1 VLRLFATAALAALC
15 FAGPA
20 LAQTAASFP
29 NQTIKLVVPY
39 PPGGSTDP
47 VARLVAEDLRNQWG
61 QPVVIDNRAGAAGT
75 IGTDAVAKAPGDG
88 YTILFHTS
96 VIGTDP
102 SFKKHVPYDVQRDL
116 TPIAQVAT
124 GPYLLV
130 VPPKAAV
137 NSVGEFISLAKA
149 NPGKLNYGSAGIG
162 SSGHLIGELFKLKAG
177 VDMVHVPFRGGAP
190 SIQALMGA
198 EIDVVFDTVTTSRSL
213 VEGGQ
218 LKALA
223 VTSPQRAPLMPNT
236 PTMAEAGMVGGFDQ
250 VYWLGFFAPAA
261 TPKDIVEKLATGIA
275 AAISR
280 PHIQDRMAALGL
292 VPKAVGPA
300 QFKTLF
306 DADIAKWRE
315 AIRDAKIEPQ

>member
-1 VLRLFATAALAALC
+1 VLRLLATAALAALC
-15 FAGPA
+15 SAGPVV
-20 LAQTAASFP
+20 AQTAATYP

-47 VARLVAEDLRNQWG
+47 VARLIAEDLKNQWG
-61 QPVVIDNRAGAAGT
+61 QPVIIDNRAGAAGS

-102 SFKKHVPYDVQRDL
+102 SFKKHVPYNVQRDL
-116 TPIAQVAT
+116 TPIVQVAT
-124 GPYLLV
+124 GPYLFV
-130 VPPKAAV
+130 VPPKAPI
-137 NSVGEFISLAKA
+137 NSVGEFIAFAKA

-162 SSGHLIGELFKLKAG
+162 SSGHLIAELFKLKAG
-177 VDMVHVPFRGGAP
+177 VDMVHVPFRGGGP
-190 SIQALMGA
+190 SLQALMGA
-198 EIDVVFDTVTTSRSL
+198 EIDVLFDTVTGARAL

-236 PTMAEAGMVGGFDQ
+236 PTMAESGMSGGFDQ
-250 VYWLGFFAPAA
+250 VYWLGFFAPSS
-261 TPKDIVEKLATGIA
+261 TPKDIVEKLATGIS
-275 AAISR
+275 AAINKPEIR
-280 PHIQDRMAALGL
+280 DRVASFGL
-292 VPKAVGPA
+292 VPKAVGPLP
-300 QFKTLF
+300 FKTEL
-306 DADIAKWRE
+306 DADIAKWRD